1 MYKRGPLTKGTQMII
16 LKIKHHNSVS
26 SLQLIKDIQ
35 VGSSFLFYNL
45 GIKGIKFIYIQG
57 KVGK

>member
-1 MYKRGPLTKGTQMII
+1 MIF

-35 VGSSFLFYNL
+35 VGSSFL